1 MAKLRFDANRNIWKN
16 IGDPPPKVVRHSK
29 PIDAGKPL
37 VYTNV
42 AQFLVEV
49 TKADWRVHES
59 LAQLMRFRAGLTQFM
74 NTQGGY
80 MRTQATILAYDMID
94 SMRANI
100 PAVTN
105 GNYSL
110 TFATATPAPV
120 NCYGPAANCASGQ
133 MAVSDIN
140 RWRTVLANYLPSGN
154 GQITTVLNATTT
166 QVTVSVQWL
175 DPLTA
180 ERGNEQV
187 SLLAVLRQ

>member
-1 MAKLRFDANRNIWKN
+1 
-16 IGDPPPKVVRHSK
+16 
-29 PIDAGKPL
+29 
-37 VYTNV
+37 
-42 AQFLVEV
+42 
-49 TKADWRVHES
+49 
-59 LAQLMRFRAGLTQFM
+59 
-74 NTQGGY
+74 

-105 GNYSL
+105 GNYRL
-110 TFATATPAPV
+110 TFAAATPAAV
-120 NCYGPAANCASGQ
+120 NCYGSAANCASGD

-166 QVTVSVQWL
+166 QVSVSVQWL

>member
-1 MAKLRFDANRNIWKN
+1 MHRNKTQGFTI
-16 IGDPPPKVVRHSK
+16 IEV
-29 PIDAGKPL
+29 L
-37 VYTNV
+37 VSLMILSV
-42 AQFLVEV
+42 AV
-49 TKADWRVHES
+49 
-59 LAQLMRFRAGLTQFM
+59 LALGVLQIVSIQ

-120 NCYGPAANCASGQ
+120 NCYGPAADCASGQ

-154 GQITTVLNATTT
+154 GEITTALNATTT

-175 DPLTA
+175 DPLTV
-180 ERGNEQV
+180 ESGNEQV